1 MKGGAAMIKMQ
12 IIIDDDKVARETTYN
27 AAKIHQV
34 LDNYMVNKLGFR
46 KAPNGFYLGA
56 DNAKDFSRFGIA
68 FSTLRHKEWFAKSV
82 KTWLYFNS
90 DASDDPEDY
99 VIEDFTDYFDI
110 EQPIV
115 A

>member
-1 MKGGAAMIKMQ
+1 VVAAMIKMQ
-12 IIIDDDKVARETTYN
+12 ILIDDEKVVRETPYN

-34 LDNYMVNKLGFR
+34 LDNYMVDKLGFK
-46 KAPNGFYLGA
+46 KAQNGFYLGA
-56 DNAKDFSRFGIA
+56 GTSNDFSRFGIA
-68 FSTLRHKEWFAKSV
+68 FTTLRHKEWFAKSV

-99 VIEDFTDYFDI
+99 VVEDFSEYFDI
-110 EQPIV
+110 KQPIV